1 MTASRVM
8 MATALLVVLASPA
21 SAQEQ
26 AEAPLLTGVVKAVF
40 LDPTTYAP
48 ALVAWEATR
57 LDWRSSQVFFRLG
70 WTEHNARFTTSGLRD
85 DTAVGYAAGN
95 RTIAVDALENLCLSV
110 VNNSSSRLAE
120 RLLIRRYPARRTL
133 IRTVGWIERI
143 AFASYWTY
151 QQSAGHFQ
159 QWQENER
166 RARQFGY
173 R

>member
-1 MTASRVM
+1 MTAWP
-8 MATALLVVLASPA
+8 ATVFALLVVLASPA

-26 AEAPLLTGVVKAVF
+26 ASAPLLTGVVKAVI

-48 ALVAWEATR
+48 AIVAWEATR

-85 DTAVGYAAGN
+85 DTAIGYAAGN
-95 RTIAVDALENLCLSV
+95 RMITMDAFGNLRLSA
-110 VNNSSSRLAE
+110 VNNFSSRLVE
-120 RLLIRRYPARRTL
+120 RLLIRRYPTRGRLVRTL
-133 IRTVGWIERI
+133 GWIERT
-143 AFASYWTY
+143 ALASYWTY
-151 QQSAGHFQ
+151 RLSADHFR